1 MHNAEIDSFPKRKK
15 KKKKEK
21 KNIASKASKISFLKR
36 NPTICQNWTILCW
49 IILHPLNKGLYNMP
63 NPQEYTILTLLISK
77 VSSKVHPRAQRTLNI
92 DFQDSPFV
100 PIFILN
106 LIPLKMLSPLF
117 LSLSISFSEFT
128 SPK

>member
-1 MHNAEIDSFPKRKK
+1 M
-15 KKKKEK
+15 
-21 KNIASKASKISFLKR
+21 
-36 NPTICQNWTILCW
+36 NPSICQNWTILCW

-63 NPQEYTILTLLISK
+63 NPQEHTILTLLISK

-92 DFQDSPFV
+92 DFQDSTFV

-117 LSLSISFSEFT
+117 LFLSLNLLHLNKSLISFNRVNHLNHSRIECKSLSYT
-128 SPK
+128 NL